1 MNINEALSGS
11 EGLAGVRWALLDAQ
25 PQEALRR
32 AVATLLPSAAML
44 GRCRL
49 HRAKY
54 KPGRHLTA
62 YYEVSVRDAA
72 SGAETLRQIEVSW
85 RMPGSPDPR
94 GAMPELL
101 AMQAAALD
109 AGLAHPFQRLLAD
122 APEWGMWVQV
132 SPLDAEFPQLVRAS
146 EPRYVRTMLATSL
159 GQGGAAV
166 ADQYAVTA
174 IRYRPGQRHVLRYD
188 PVDTES
194 GAEPVFAKIYNSDK
208 GARTFNVVARVAR
221 WLASH
226 AEGISVAQPSAY
238 LADDG
243 AVLYPRV
250 FGTPLA
256 NLLRTPGPDTE
267 RSLHLAGAA
276 IRALHN
282 TPLTLVE
289 LQPHSFAKEVKGIVS
304 ASEHIH
310 TLAPATGA
318 QIADVLRRAG
328 ALHERL
334 PQAPV
339 GFAYGDFKADHLWV
353 TPDGLTLID
362 FDTCYLAD
370 QAIDLGKFLADL
382 EWWHDGYE
390 LPGVEQAKASFLAG
404 YGDLPGDLLA
414 RAGLYEVL
422 VLVKSTAR
430 RVRLFDQDWSE
441 RTGRLIGRAD
451 DLLQRL
457 ENVVLA
463 S

>member
-1 MNINEALSGS
+1 MNINDALSGS

-25 PQEALRR
+25 PHEALRR
-32 AVATLLPSAAML
+32 AIGSLLPSADLL
-44 GRCRL
+44 GGCRL

-62 YYEVSVRDAA
+62 YYEASVRDPATGGEAA
-72 SGAETLRQIEVSW
+72 RQIEVSW
-85 RMPGSPDPR
+85 RPQGSPDPR

-101 AMQAAALD
+101 AMQAAAAD
-109 AGLAHPFQRLLAD
+109 AGLAHPFQRLIAD

-132 SPLDAEFPQLVRAS
+132 SPLDVEFPQLIRAS
-146 EPRYVRTMLATSL
+146 EPLYVRAVLAASL
-159 GQGGAAV
+159 VQGGSDV

-188 PVDTES
+188 PLGAAG

-208 GARTFNVVARVAR
+208 GARIFSVVTRVAG

-226 AEGISVAQPSAY
+226 AEGLTVAQPAAY
-238 LADDG
+238 LPDG
-243 AVLYPRV
+243 GVVLYPRAS
-250 FGTPLA
+250 GEPLA
-256 NLLRTPGPDTE
+256 NLLRTPGADTE
-267 RSLHLAGAA
+267 RSLHLAGTA

-282 TPLTLVE
+282 TPLTLIE
-289 LQPHSFAKEVKGIVS
+289 LQPHSFAKEVKGIAS
-304 ASEHIH
+304 ASEHIR
-310 TLAPATGA
+310 TLAPAVGA
-318 QIADVLRRAG
+318 QIGDLLRRAG

-334 PQAPV
+334 PQAPQ

-382 EWWHDGYE
+382 EWWHDGYG
-390 LPGVEQAKASFLAG
+390 LPGVEQAKARFLAG
-404 YGDLPGDLLA
+404 YGDMPGDLPA
-414 RAGLYEVL
+414 RAALYEVL

-430 RVRLFDQDWSE
+430 RVRLFDPDWAE
-441 RTGRLIGRAD
+441 RTGRLVRRAD
-451 DLLQRL
+451 ALLQRL
-457 ENVVLA
+457 ENAVLA
-463 S
+463 